1 MVMVSRRLDVGT
13 VSAPVF
19 IIVVSGSRGIT
30 SQEQVWNALDLEW
43 AEAACAGHEQIEFRL
58 GDAAGVDHLALRW
71 ARERG
76 FPRTIYF
83 ADREG
88 YDAWCRSRMLHGEGE
103 EAAFAVSDWDTDGK
117 SAGGARNAAMIGILE
132 PKYRPYADLLVAI
145 WDGSSRGTRNCMAN
159 ARTACVPIHQYGGA
173 GPIQF
178 KSAGPR
184 DAELVEWRGEL
195 GGQVA

>member
-1 MVMVSRRLDVGT
+1 MT
-13 VSAPVF
+13 PH
-19 IIVVSGSRGIT
+19 IIAVSGSRGIT

-83 ADREG
+83 ADRQG
-88 YDAWCRSRMLHGEGE
+88 YAAWGQSRILHREGE
-103 EAAFAVSDWDTDGK
+103 EGAELVSDWDRDGK
-117 SAGGARNAAMIGILE
+117 HAGAVRNSAMIGMLA
-132 PKYRPYADLLVAI
+132 PQYRPLADLLVCV
-145 WDGSSRGTRNCMAN
+145 WDGTSPGSRNAMASARNAG
-159 ARTACVPIHQYGGA
+159 VPIRQYGGS

-178 KSAGPR
+178 RSAGPR
-184 DAELVEWRGEL
+184 DGELVMWRGEL
-195 GGQVA
+195 PL